1 MKFCCKGQQ
10 RRLRVSDSSTAVL
23 FLVLGSLVRSIECQ
37 PSEPDEQ
44 RFHLLT
50 DDTVPLARDPQA
62 KLRRSACAWV
72 ANQSGSHAR
81 MHSIRSL
88 CKFWREN

>member
-1 MKFCCKGQQ
+1 M
-10 RRLRVSDSSTAVL
+10 AVL
-23 FLVLGSLVRSIECQ
+23 FLVLGSLVRSSERQ

-62 KLRRSACAWV
+62 MLRRSACV
-72 ANQSGSHAR
+72 DCL
-81 MHSIRSL
+81 I
-88 CKFWREN
+88 CKLVRQPRLYALHPFAVQVLAGKVRTGCCRTGLRRR